1 VNPILRILR
10 AGPHRRENSACGCFK
25 EMLMEQEQPRIEVEY
40 GLDVTFVTFTE
51 ERILEEEQIKELR
64 EALEA
69 VIEKN
74 ENKKLILN
82 FANVKF
88 MTSAVLGLLVRV
100 HKKVVEL
107 GGKLQLSNLNSN
119 LRRVFEITQ
128 LTKVF
133 DIS

>member
-1 VNPILRILR
+1 
-10 AGPHRRENSACGCFK
+10 
-25 EMLMEQEQPRIEVEY
+25 MEQGQPRIEVEY

-51 ERILEEEQIKELR
+51 EKILEEEQIKELR

>member
-1 VNPILRILR
+1 MERKL
-10 AGPHRRENSACGCFK
+10 AGKCCK
-25 EMLMEQEQPRIEVEY
+25 ELIMEPAQPRIEIEH
-40 GLDVTFVTFTE
+40 GMDVTFVTFVE
-51 ERILEEEQIKELR
+51 EKILEEGQIKDIR
-64 EALEA
+64 ESLEP
-69 VIEKN
+69 VIE
-74 ENKKLILN
+74 ENGSKKLILN

-100 HKKVVEL
+100 HKRVIEL
-107 GGKLQLSNLNSN
+107 DGKLQLSNLDSN

>member
-1 VNPILRILR
+1 
-10 AGPHRRENSACGCFK
+10 
-25 EMLMEQEQPRIEVEY
+25 MEQGQPRIEVEY

-51 ERILEEEQIKELR
+51 EKILEEEQIKELR

-82 FANVKF
+82 FVNVKF

-107 GGKLQLSNLNSN
+107 GGTLQLSNLNSN
-119 LRRVFEITQ
+119 LQRVFEITQ